1 MAGRPPGDSA
11 DGRLRLLDACWALL
25 LENEPGERLTIAA
38 VCDRAKCTPPTLY
51 HHFGDLANLELAASA
66 RAFGQWAQDI
76 KAEISKV
83 KDPRERLH
91 RHGRAYLEWAYE
103 HPDAYM
109 VLFARAGKL
118 GPDGHGPKFPDL
130 LETLAA
136 IHDRDQD
143 DPGLFA
149 MGFAFWSAVHGL
161 ACLGI
166 ASPLPEETLVSTLE
180 YFEASLIE
188 FGPPEAQD
196 WASDMIAKQKAAAE
210 AEEPRQRRSRPRF

>member
-11 DGRLRLLDACWALL
+11 DGRLRLLDACWSLL

-51 HHFGDLANLELAASA
+51 HHFGDLANLELVASA
-66 RAFGQWAQDI
+66 RAFGEWAEALD
-76 KAEISKV
+76 AEISQV
-83 KDPRERLH
+83 KDPAKRLH

-118 GPDGHGPKFPDL
+118 GPEGHGPKFPGL
-130 LETLAA
+130 LANLAEL
-136 IHDRDQD
+136 HGRDAD
-143 DPGLFA
+143 DPSMFA
-149 MGFAFWSAVHGL
+149 MGFAFWSMVHGL

-166 ASPLPEETLVSTLE
+166 ASPLPEETITSTLE
-180 YFEASLIE
+180 YFEAALGA
-188 FGPPEAQD
+188 FGPPEPHE
-196 WASDMIAKQKAAAE
+196 WAADMLAKQKAAAE